1 MDESNKTLKAL
12 GFELLMDFI
21 AALILIL
28 AYKYTFDTFDTDTI
42 DSKMSFIRN
51 AFVYIAPGSVEGF
64 RIIVSLS
71 KENETWDKTEVCLS
85 LLCIIISAVLTL
97 QCIMGYEGFACVYLI
112 LIMVYPARII
122 SNFVFGV
129 LALLKERRIKK

>member
-71 KENETWDKTEVCLS
+71 KENETWDKIEVCLS